1 MDQEGYKMDQK
12 RLKYMKKG
20 FLDQNT
26 CSLRNLFSRILGTLP
41 PKQKLVSQTKLAAL
55 VVTICIWKI
64 WTLLKTSRKLAVI
77 WKNPESFGIIR
88 KIGSHLESP
97 DSFETIRKIG
107 SHLEK
112 SQKF

>member
-55 VVTICIWKI
+55 VVTICIWK
-64 WTLLKTSRKLAVI
+64 
-77 WKNPESFGIIR
+77 NPDTVEIIQKIDSHLENPDSFAIIR
-88 KIGSHLESP
+88 KIG
-97 DSFETIRKIG
+97 G
-107 SHLEK
+107 HLEK
-112 SQKF
+112 SGKL